1 MVFFKVLIDGFFK
14 NDDSKETELTQQGAH
29 MCNHCPPIDKLVTG
43 FQNFQREHFERKDRY
58 YQALVREGQN
68 PRVLFLACSDSRV
81 DPAIVFG
88 TDPGDL
94 FIIRNVANI
103 VPPFETNTGQH
114 GVSAAI
120 EYAVDV
126 LQVEHIIIN
135 GHSQCGGIRALCE
148 QPEDAH
154 IDSPSLVGRW
164 LALARPAYDQAR
176 ADYPQADMNRLAHEC
191 EKDSVIRSL
200 ENLLTFPMGN
210 CNCTAG
216 ISIWCRG
223 NLARGMPSAGALSG
237 FQLDTV
243 ECFCVSH

>member
-1 MVFFKVLIDGFFK
+1 MSD
-14 NDDSKETELTQQGAH
+14 
-29 MCNHCPPIDKLVTG
+29 NHAPIDKLLDG
-43 FQNFQREHFERKDRY
+43 FMHFRREHFERKDPY
-58 YQALVREGQN
+58 YQALVREGQH

-103 VPPFETNTGQH
+103 VPPYETNTGQH

-126 LQVEHIIIN
+126 LEVEHIIIN
-135 GHSQCGGIRALCE
+135 GHSQCGGIHALCE
-148 QPEDAH
+148 HPDEAR

-164 LALARPAYDQAR
+164 LALAKPAYDQAR
-176 ADYPQADMNRLAHEC
+176 HDYPEADLERLAHEC

-200 ENLLTFPMGN
+200 DNLMTFPMVRRRVEDGSLKLHGWYFDMAN
-210 CNCTAG
+210 GRLKVFNPDNG
-216 ISIWCRG
+216 R
-223 NLARGMPSAGALSG
+223 
-237 FQLDTV
+237 FQSLTG
-243 ECFCVSH
+243 